1 MSIESLIGNY
11 AFPIIAC
18 IVMAWYIKYITDKNK
33 EDMDNLNKKYQ
44 DVIYEYKDE
53 LKNTINNNTRVMQ
66 MLCDKIDS
74 KIGGIQ

>member
-1 MSIESLIGNY
+1 MNIESLIGNY

-66 MLCDKIDS
+66 MLCDKINR

>member
-1 MSIESLIGNY
+1 MNIESLIGNY

-66 MLCDKIDS
+66 MLCDKIDR

>member
-1 MSIESLIGNY
+1 MNIESLIGNY

-18 IVMAWYIKYITDKNK
+18 IVMAWYIKYITEKNK

-66 MLCDKIDS
+66 MLCDKIDR

>member
-1 MSIESLIGNY
+1 MNIESLIGNY

-44 DVIYEYKDE
+44 EVIYEYKDE

-66 MLCDKIDS
+66 MLCDKIDR

>member
-1 MSIESLIGNY
+1 MNIESLIGNY

-66 MLCDKIDS
+66 MLCDNIDR